1 MRFVIQRVNYAK
13 CTIDGNITGSIRK
26 GTMRF
31 DRDSRDRY

>member
-26 GTMRF
+26 GAMRF
-31 DRDSRDRY
+31 DRGGRDRY